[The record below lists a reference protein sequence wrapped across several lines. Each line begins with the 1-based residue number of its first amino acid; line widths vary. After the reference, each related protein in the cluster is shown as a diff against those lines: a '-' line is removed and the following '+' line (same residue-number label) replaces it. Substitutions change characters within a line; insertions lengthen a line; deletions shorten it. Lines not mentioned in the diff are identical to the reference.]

1 MSNIDFEEVELKA
14 IQPKILLSKLPFE
27 SSKCPL
33 IISEQGNATAL
44 FRYSNTGP
52 FVDLFD
58 PLSVNLLP
66 ALKFSIMQGR
76 FCIFN
81 FGSIDKLDLMAPML
95 DRLKEKCSEIHKDLY
110 NHIIN
115 NTLMKQSFDTLMSL
129 IPFDPDNELFPLT
142 YENSKETFRFL
153 FLVQID
159 PISSVKGQK
168 NHSNLALFN
177 CIFIK
182 P

>member
-1 MSNIDFEEVELKA
+1 MSSNDFEEVELKA
-14 IQPKILLSKLPFE
+14 IQPKIIVSKLPFE
-27 SSKCPL
+27 SKKCPL
-33 IISEQGNATAL
+33 IISEEGNATAL

-81 FGSIDKLDLMAPML
+81 FGSLDKLELMAPML
-95 DRLKEKCSEIHKDLY
+95 DRLKEKCSEIDKDLY
-110 NHIIN
+110 KHIIN
-115 NTLMKQSFDTLMSL
+115 NTLMKQSFDTVMSL
-129 IPFDPDNELFPLT
+129 IPFDPDNELFPQT
-142 YENSKETFRFL
+142 FENSKETFRFL
-153 FLVQID
+153 FLAQFN
-159 PISSVKGQK
+159 PISSMK
-168 NHSNLALFN
+168 NEKNNPTLALFN
-177 CIFIK
+177 CMFIK